1 LGVSRQGEFKNTIK
15 TFLQKVHV
23 EKKSKISTKNSMSVF
38 PRLFCYRVFG
48 CVSAMGVRKHYKKRS
63 TKKIVS
69 KFVYKQFDQ
78 KSKTDFF
85 SILFYHVFG
94 RFSMRGVQKH
104 DKTNIEK
111 INLTLVL
118 FRTLT
123 HPPTTG
129 VTDFFF
135 AGLLHLP
142 EPRWPRW
149 RRGLGVPWALKKNK
163 TASDKRRILLP
174 YTNTKGQGPRGA

>member
-1 LGVSRQGEFKNTIK
+1 MSK
-15 TFLQKVHV
+15 
-23 EKKSKISTKNSMSVF
+23 KKSKISTKISMSVF
-38 PRLFCYRVFG
+38 PRLFLFYRVFG
-48 CVSAMGVRKHYKKRS
+48 CFSATGVQKHYKKRL

-69 KFVYKQFDQ
+69 KSFYKKIDQ

-85 SILFYHVFG
+85 SNFFNHVFG

-104 DKTNIEK
+104 DEK
-111 INLTLVL
+111 ISQKNPTLVL

-135 AGLLHLP
+135 FAGPLSHPL
-142 EPRWPRW
+142 
-149 RRGLGVPWALKKNK
+149 
-163 TASDKRRILLP
+163 
-174 YTNTKGQGPRGA
+174 